1 MKSYD
6 RSKWEKVR
14 LGNVSDM
21 FSGGTPLVSNKQFY
35 DNGNIP
41 FIRSGEI
48 SSSSTELFITEEG
61 LLNSSAKTVYKG
73 DLLLALYGATSGN
86 VAISQIAGAI
96 NQAVLCIR
104 SKFIHPGFLCHLLTY
119 NQSDITAKYLQGGQ
133 GNLSAEIVKSLVF
146 RVPNKQEQLSI
157 AKTLD
162 MIHRH
167 ISNLE
172 KLISKQESIKK
183 STINLLLKPKADW
196 VKKTIGDVCSFFTS
210 SSKSAYIDPDGRYFI
225 VDMGAVS
232 DDGTLIAQKRTNY
245 AHDFLH
251 KNDLIMPKDDIGGG
265 NIIGK
270 AVAIQEND
278 KYILSDHVYKLQ
290 TELDATFLSY
300 LINSPK
306 INKYMRA
313 MATGSAQ
320 LGISKRTVSK
330 CELCFPADLGQQKA
344 IAQKLGA
351 IDEHINNLKQQLKK
365 QQDLKQGLMQYF
377 FGD

>member
-14 LGNVSDM
+14 LGDICSVTTGKLDANAM
-21 FSGGTPLVSNKQFY
+21 HPYGKYAFFTC
-35 DNGNIP
+35 
-41 FIRSGEI
+41 
-48 SSSSTELFITEEG
+48 
-61 LLNSSAKTVYKG
+61 AKEVYKINNYAF
-73 DLLLALYGATSGN
+73 DTEALLISGN
-86 VAISQIAGAI
+86 GSHVGYVHYYKGKFNAYQRTY
-96 NQAVLCIR
+96 VLDNFSVNII
-104 SKFIHPGFLCHLLTY
+104 FIKHLLD
-119 NQSDITAKYLQGGQ
+119 NKLAKRINIEKKSGNTPYILRNTLCDMEILKPVSTDEQFAIVDALQCVD
-133 GNLSAEIVKSLVF
+133 SC
-146 RVPNKQEQLSI
+146 
-157 AKTLD
+157 
-162 MIHRH
+162 

-172 KLISKQESIKK
+172 KLISKQENIKK

-196 VKKTIGDVCSFFTS
+196 IKKTIGDVCSFFTS
-210 SSKSAYIDPDGRYFI
+210 SSKSAYIDPDGQYFI

-306 INKYMRA
+306 INKYMRS

-351 IDEHINNLKQQLKK
+351 IDEYINNLKQQLKK
-365 QQDLKQGLMQYF
+365 QRNLKQGLMQYF